1 MIDKK
6 FISALRKNYLEKNS
20 QRRQIISSSNIVLN
34 NSKKAIFAL
43 HRQDFDLAEN
53 NMKESENI
61 IKKIE
66 KSFGADRVK
75 EEGAYLASL
84 EEYTEAKL
92 FLQFLKT
99 GKISKIKELNI
110 PSEAYIGGLCDLSG
124 ELIRK
129 ATNEAINKNFQEIKK
144 IKEIINDILNELI
157 DFDVIGYMRT
167 KYDQARG
174 NLKKIE
180 QMDYEIS
187 LRENFKK

>member
-6 FISALRKNYLEKNS
+6 FINTLRGKYLEKNI
-20 QRRQIISSSNIVLN
+20 QRRQIISSSAIILN

-43 HRQDFDLAEN
+43 HRQEFKPAEIKI
-53 NMKESENI
+53 KEAEEI

-66 KSFGADRVK
+66 KKFTPNRVRR
-75 EEGAYLASL
+75 EGSYSAAL

-99 GKISKIKELNI
+99 GKITRIKEINL
-110 PSEAYIGGLCDLSG
+110 PEDSYIGGVCDLSG
-124 ELIRK
+124 ELVRL
-129 ATNEAINKNFQEIKK
+129 ATNEAINKNF
-144 IKEIINDILNELI
+144 KEVKRVKVIINNILNELV
-157 DFDVIGYMRT
+157 DFDITGYLRT

-187 LRENFKK
+187 LKKLD